1 MPTPLPQL
9 CKGIFLYIVAEESD
23 TAFAG
28 IVKAGHQVD
37 QRGLAAAGAA
47 DDADGLAGLC
57 RKAHVGQAGGAG
69 TAVSKG
75 DTLEGYGRHIAAGS
89 QFRGCGV
96 RHGGAGV
103 ENLIDAQAAG
113 QGAGHRDHQ
122 IGQTQKVD
130 EDLAQIIDQGNH
142 FALGEVAHIDFPA
155 AEQQQCDDR
164 QVDHQIGERIHQ
176 SGDPA
181 GPDLHGFQMVVG
193 FHEGGQFIGLA
204 GKSPHHTGAHV
215 VFAVSSVTRSRLF

>member
-1 MPTPLPQL
+1 MVLPLP
-9 CKGIFLYIVAEESD
+9 VPPM
-23 TAFAG
+23 TPT
-28 IVKAGHQVD
+28 VW
-37 QRGLAAAGAA
+37 
-47 DDADGLAGLC
+47 AGLC

-215 VFAVSSVTRSRLF
+215 FFAGEQRDAVQAVLSFMVERHGGMHDPPDDQ